1 MKIGIIGATGM
12 AGQALTIEGYQLKHD
27 ITAITRSANKVQ
39 RMFGSEIPALE
50 SDPFSLT
57 KEQLQQF
64 DAVIVATSFE
74 RATDHVRFA
83 EYLHDQLAGTD
94 APIVLF
100 IVGSS
105 TLRMPDGSVM
115 ADRLGLMRG
124 QAPWIEVAIEQ
135 ANELKYL
142 QEHDDFAWMAVS
154 PQQAFIPGPADPDG
168 YIKGDDDLIFNNR
181 EESRVT
187 TGNLAKAVY
196 DELAAPTHIHGRFTA
211 ADMF

>member
-1 MKIGIIGATGM
+1 MKVGIIGATGM
-12 AGQALTIEGYQLKHD
+12 AGQALTIEGYQRKED
-27 ITAITRSANKVQ
+27 VTAITRSAAKAN
-39 RMFGSEIPALE
+39 RMFGDAIATLE
-50 SDPFSLT
+50 RDPFALS
-57 KEQLQQF
+57 KADLQQF
-64 DAVIVATSFE
+64 DVVIVATSFS

-105 TLRMPDGSVM
+105 TLKMPDGSVL

-135 ANELKYL
+135 ANELNYL
-142 QEHDDFAWMAVS
+142 RDHTDFAWMAVS

-168 YIKGDDDLIFNNR
+168 YIKGDDGLIFNNR